1 MESKLKNEYH
11 DRVVPAMKERFGYS
25 NSLQVPRLEKI
36 VLSQGIG
43 AAVAD
48 KKLVDA
54 AVEEMT
60 LIAGQKAVP
69 TKSKK
74 DISNFK
80 LRKGMPV
87 GARVTLRG
95 TKMYDFL
102 ERLLVSSLPRI
113 RDFQGIKEGFDGRG
127 NFTFGITE
135 QIIFPEIEIDKV
147 NRISGMDITLV
158 SSAKTDMEC
167 KALLQEFGMPF
178 KK

>member
-1 MESKLKNEYH
+1 MESKLKNEYQ

-25 NSLQVPRLEKI
+25 NNLQVPRLEKI

-60 LIAGQKAVP
+60 LIAGQRAVS

-127 NFTFGITE
+127 NFTFGVTE

>member
-1 MESKLKNEYH
+1 MEPKLKIDFH
-11 DRVVPAMKERFGYS
+11 GKVVPALKEQFAYK
-25 NSLQVPRLEKI
+25 NDLQVPRLEKI

-43 AAVAD
+43 VAVSD
-48 KKLVDA
+48 KKLVDN

-60 LIAGQKAVP
+60 LIAGQRAVA

-95 TKMYDFL
+95 ERMYDFL

-113 RDFQGIKEGFDGRG
+113 RDFQGVK
-127 NFTFGITE
+127 
-135 QIIFPEIEIDKV
+135 
-147 NRISGMDITLV
+147 
-158 SSAKTDMEC
+158 
-167 KALLQEFGMPF
+167 
-178 KK
+178 

>member
-1 MESKLKNEYH
+1 M
-11 DRVVPAMKERFGYS
+11 
-25 NSLQVPRLEKI
+25 
-36 VLSQGIG
+36 
-43 AAVAD
+43 
-48 KKLVDA
+48 VDA

-60 LIAGQKAVP
+60 LIAGQRAVP

-127 NFTFGITE
+127 NFTFGVTE

>member
-1 MESKLKNEYH
+1 MESKLKNEYQ

-25 NSLQVPRLEKI
+25 NNLQVPRLEKI

-60 LIAGQKAVP
+60 LIAGQRAVP

-127 NFTFGITE
+127 NFTFGVTE

>member
-25 NSLQVPRLEKI
+25 NNLQVTRLEKI

-60 LIAGQKAVP
+60 LIAGQRAVP

-127 NFTFGITE
+127 NFTFGVTE

>member
-1 MESKLKNEYH
+1 MEQRLKSMYR
-11 DRVVPAMKERFGYS
+11 DKVVPALQEEFAYKNIM
-25 NSLQVPRLEKI
+25 QVPRLQKI

-43 AAVAD
+43 AAVSD
-48 KKLVDA
+48 KKLVEY

-60 LIAGQKAVP
+60 IIAGQRAVS

-95 TKMYDFL
+95 ERMYEFFD
-102 ERLLVSSLPRI
+102 RLFTASLPRI
-113 RDFQGIKEGFDGRG
+113 RDFRGVKEGFDGRG

-135 QIIFPEIEIDKV
+135 QIIFPEIDIDKV
-147 NRISGMDITLV
+147 NRIAGMDITFV
-158 SSAKTDMEC
+158 TSAHTDKEC
-167 KALLQEFGMPF
+167 KALITAFGFPF

>member
-1 MESKLKNEYH
+1 MESKLKNEYQ

-25 NSLQVPRLEKI
+25 NNLQVPRLEKI

-60 LIAGQKAVP
+60 LIAGQRAVP

-80 LRKGMPV
+80 LRKGMAV

-127 NFTFGITE
+127 NFTFGVTE

-158 SSAKTDMEC
+158 SSANTDMEC

>member
-25 NSLQVPRLEKI
+25 NNLQVPRLEKI

-60 LIAGQKAVP
+60 LIAGQRAVP

-127 NFTFGITE
+127 NFTFGVTA